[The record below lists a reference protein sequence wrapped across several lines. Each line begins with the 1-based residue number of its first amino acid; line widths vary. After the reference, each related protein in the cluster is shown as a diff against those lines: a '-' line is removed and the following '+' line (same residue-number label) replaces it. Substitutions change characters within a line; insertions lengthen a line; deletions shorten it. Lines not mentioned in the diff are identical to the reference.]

1 MKNNNCDNIIF
12 NNIDGLEE
20 KDINRKR
27 NKVRAV
33 IINKDKKILVCRN
46 NGVFLLP
53 GGKLKDNED
62 KIKGLYRELQEET
75 GNDYS
80 NFEISYLYTL
90 IDYQKNYIDRNNNVF
105 NRKIK
110 TDYYIIYSDTDI
122 NYDNRNLTESEKN
135 DFEYY
140 YVDESSLESL
150 IDENTQN
157 PRKKYFDNELKITI
171 DILNKK

>member
-1 MKNNNCDNIIF
+1 M
-12 NNIDGLEE
+12 
-20 KDINRKR
+20 
-27 NKVRAV
+27 
-33 IINKDKKILVCRN
+33 
-46 NGVFLLP
+46 P

-62 KIKGLYRELQEET
+62 KIKALYRELQEET

-80 NFEISYLYTL
+80 NSEISYLYTL
-90 IDYQKNYIDRNNNVF
+90 IDYQKNYIDRNNNMF

>member
-1 MKNNNCDNIIF
+1 M
-12 NNIDGLEE
+12 
-20 KDINRKR
+20 
-27 NKVRAV
+27 
-33 IINKDKKILVCRN
+33 
-46 NGVFLLP
+46 P

-90 IDYQKNYIDRNNNVF
+90 IYYQKNYIDRNNNMF

>member
-1 MKNNNCDNIIF
+1 M
-12 NNIDGLEE
+12 
-20 KDINRKR
+20 
-27 NKVRAV
+27 
-33 IINKDKKILVCRN
+33 
-46 NGVFLLP
+46 
-53 GGKLKDNED
+53 
-62 KIKGLYRELQEET
+62 
-75 GNDYS
+75 
-80 NFEISYLYTL
+80 
-90 IDYQKNYIDRNNNVF
+90 F

-122 NYDNRNLTESEKN
+122 NYDNRNLTESGKN

>member
-1 MKNNNCDNIIF
+1 M
-12 NNIDGLEE
+12 
-20 KDINRKR
+20 
-27 NKVRAV
+27 
-33 IINKDKKILVCRN
+33 
-46 NGVFLLP
+46 P

-105 NRKIK
+105 NIKIK
-110 TDYYIIYSDTDI
+110 TDYYIIYSDTNI
-122 NYDNRNLTESEKN
+122 NYGNRNLTESEKS
-135 DFEYY
+135 DFKYY

>member
-1 MKNNNCDNIIF
+1 M
-12 NNIDGLEE
+12 
-20 KDINRKR
+20 
-27 NKVRAV
+27 
-33 IINKDKKILVCRN
+33 
-46 NGVFLLP
+46 P

-90 IDYQKNYIDRNNNVF
+90 IDYQKNYIDRNNNMF

-122 NYDNRNLTESEKN
+122 NMIIE
-135 DFEYY
+135 
-140 YVDESSLESL
+140 
-150 IDENTQN
+150 I
-157 PRKKYFDNELKITI
+157 
-171 DILNKK
+171 

>member
-1 MKNNNCDNIIF
+1 MVF
-12 NNIDGLEE
+12 
-20 KDINRKR
+20 
-27 NKVRAV
+27 
-33 IINKDKKILVCRN
+33 
-46 NGVFLLP
+46 FLLS

-90 IDYQKNYIDRNNNVF
+90 IDYQKNYIDRNNNMF

-110 TDYYIIYSDTDI
+110 TDYYMIYSDTDI

>member
-1 MKNNNCDNIIF
+1 M
-12 NNIDGLEE
+12 
-20 KDINRKR
+20 
-27 NKVRAV
+27 
-33 IINKDKKILVCRN
+33 
-46 NGVFLLP
+46 P

-90 IDYQKNYIDRNNNVF
+90 IYYQKNYIDRNNNMF

-122 NYDNRNLTESEKN
+122 NYHNRNLTESEKN

-171 DILNKK
+171 DILNKKII

>member
-1 MKNNNCDNIIF
+1 M
-12 NNIDGLEE
+12 
-20 KDINRKR
+20 
-27 NKVRAV
+27 
-33 IINKDKKILVCRN
+33 
-46 NGVFLLP
+46 P

-90 IDYQKNYIDRNNNVF
+90 IYYQKNYIDRNNNMF

-122 NYDNRNLTESEKN
+122 NYHNRNLTESEKN

>member
-1 MKNNNCDNIIF
+1 MVF
-12 NNIDGLEE
+12 
-20 KDINRKR
+20 
-27 NKVRAV
+27 
-33 IINKDKKILVCRN
+33 
-46 NGVFLLP
+46 FLLP

-90 IDYQKNYIDRNNNVF
+90 IDYQKNYIDRNNNMF

-110 TDYYIIYSDTDI
+110 TDYYMIYSDTDI

>member
-1 MKNNNCDNIIF
+1 MAF
-12 NNIDGLEE
+12 
-20 KDINRKR
+20 
-27 NKVRAV
+27 
-33 IINKDKKILVCRN
+33 
-46 NGVFLLP
+46 FLLP
-53 GGKLKDNED
+53 GGKLKNNED

-80 NFEISYLYTL
+80 NSEISYLYTL
-90 IDYQKNYIDRNNNVF
+90 IDYQKNYIDRNNNMF

>member
-1 MKNNNCDNIIF
+1 M
-12 NNIDGLEE
+12 
-20 KDINRKR
+20 
-27 NKVRAV
+27 
-33 IINKDKKILVCRN
+33 
-46 NGVFLLP
+46 
-53 GGKLKDNED
+53 
-62 KIKGLYRELQEET
+62 
-75 GNDYS
+75 
-80 NFEISYLYTL
+80 
-90 IDYQKNYIDRNNNVF
+90 F

-140 YVDESSLESL
+140 YVDESSLKSL

>member
-1 MKNNNCDNIIF
+1 M
-12 NNIDGLEE
+12 
-20 KDINRKR
+20 
-27 NKVRAV
+27 
-33 IINKDKKILVCRN
+33 
-46 NGVFLLP
+46 P
-53 GGKLKDNED
+53 GGKLKNNED

-90 IDYQKNYIDRNNNVF
+90 IDYQKNYIDRNNNMF

>member
-1 MKNNNCDNIIF
+1 MWFRWKVIIAI
-12 NNIDGLEE
+12 IDGLKE

-75 GNDYS
+75 GKS
-80 NFEISYLYTL
+80 LLSQYTS
-90 IDYQKNYIDRNNNVF
+90 RV
-105 NRKIK
+105 
-110 TDYYIIYSDTDI
+110 
-122 NYDNRNLTESEKN
+122 
-135 DFEYY
+135 
-140 YVDESSLESL
+140 
-150 IDENTQN
+150 
-157 PRKKYFDNELKITI
+157 
-171 DILNKK
+171 